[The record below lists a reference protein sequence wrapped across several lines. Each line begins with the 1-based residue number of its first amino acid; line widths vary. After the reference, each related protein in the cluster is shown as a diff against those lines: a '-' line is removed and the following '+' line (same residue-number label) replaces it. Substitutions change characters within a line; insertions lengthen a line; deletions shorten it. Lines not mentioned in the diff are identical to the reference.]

1 MDSTTTTITENSNNI
16 MNKPESFKKTGLGA
30 HLKSAREAMRLT
42 EKEAAA
48 RLHLN
53 VSIITLIENE
63 NFADGPPA
71 TFMRGY
77 LRSYARLLNLSENE
91 ITLTLKDLENFMPS
105 SITATPAI
113 QIKPPKD
120 NERNLHWLT
129 YVIVLVL
136 LMLVSVWWSSH
147 SRYVIADVPP
157 TTQATVDAKPAAMP
171 SNATPAEPNATTT
184 TTAGLAQSATPQQKT
199 TETQTPATAAAA
211 ATPVVPTTALTVAP
225 DATSTAAILPGI
237 PTTAAG
243 SAAITTPATATPSET
258 PAPTAT
264 AETKPSKKSTL
275 SKLKM
280 ALPEPDVD
288 YNQDENNNE

>member
-1 MDSTTTTITENSNNI
+1 MDSTTTIISENNNTI

-53 VSIITLIENE
+53 ASVITLIENE

-91 ITLTLKDLENFMPS
+91 ITLTLKDLESSMPS

-120 NERNLHWLT
+120 NERYLHWLT

-136 LMLVSVWWSSH
+136 LILVSVWWSSH

-157 TTQATVDAKPAAMP
+157 TTQATTVDAKPATMP
-171 SNATPAEPNATTT
+171 TDATPAAPNTSATAT
-184 TTAGLAQSATPQQKT
+184 TTAGPAESTTPQQKT
-199 TETQTPATAAAA
+199 TEPQIPTAAAA
-211 ATPVVPTTALTVAP
+211 VTTPVLPTTVAP
-225 DATSTAAILPGI
+225 ASTSTTAILPGI
-237 PTTAAG
+237 STTAAG
-243 SAAITTPATATPSET
+243 TATMTTPATATPSET
-258 PAPTAT
+258 PAPIVSA
-264 AETKPSKKSTL
+264 APKPSKKSAL

-288 YNQDENNNE
+288 NNQDENNND